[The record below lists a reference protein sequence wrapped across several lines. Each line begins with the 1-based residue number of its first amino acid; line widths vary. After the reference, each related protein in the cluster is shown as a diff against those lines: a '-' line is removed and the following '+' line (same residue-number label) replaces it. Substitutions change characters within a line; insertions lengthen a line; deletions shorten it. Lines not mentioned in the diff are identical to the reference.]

1 MVSGSSD
8 SPAASS
14 AATSASEPTATS
26 TTSEPTGESPSDTLV
41 RVWRRATP
49 RLLGVTT
56 ALTLLFF
63 YVPVALVAYF
73 SFAPTAQP
81 TLPIEGVS
89 FRWYRAVFADSR
101 FVRGLATSVGVGVIA
116 AVGGT
121 ALGTMA
127 AHVIVRGRLSRRVR
141 GAVALVVALPL
152 FVPTI
157 VVALGVGVFAG
168 RIGLGFGLVPV
179 VLGHLFWVLP
189 FSTFLLAARFA
200 DLDARLTEAART
212 LGADDRTAFRTV
224 TVPLLAPGLVAS
236 LLFCFALSFNE
247 FLITYFLA
255 GSGVTTMPLE
265 LFDNIRTAR
274 VSVLNAASTLVLV
287 VSAVVAFV
295 ASVLEPPTRAE

>member
-1 MVSGSSD
+1 MVASESD
-8 SPAASS
+8 SASTGLRPLAAIRRRI
-14 AATSASEPTATS
+14 APRFF
-26 TTSEPTGESPSDTLV
+26 
-41 RVWRRATP
+41 RVT
-49 RLLGVTT
+49 V
-56 ALTLLFF
+56 ALTLVFF

-89 FRWYRAVFADSR
+89 LRWYRAVLADSR
-101 FVRGLATSVGVGVIA
+101 FVRGLLTSVGVGVVA

-121 ALGTMA
+121 ALGAMA
-127 AHVIVRGRLSRRVR
+127 AHAVVRGRLSRRVR
-141 GAVALVVALPL
+141 GAIALVIALPL

-168 RIGLGFGLVPV
+168 RIGLGFGLAPV

-189 FSTFLLAARFA
+189 FSTFLLASRFA
-200 DLDARLTEAART
+200 AFDARLSEAART
-212 LGADDRTAFRTV
+212 LGADGWTSFRTV
-224 TVPLLAPGLVAS
+224 TLPLLAPGLVAS

-265 LFDNIRTAR
+265 LFDNVRTAR
-274 VSVLNAASTLVLV
+274 VSILNAASTLVLAA
-287 VSAVVAFV
+287 SALVAFV
-295 ASVLEPPTRAE
+295 ASLLEPPTRAS